1 MKVGLGLGAP
11 YEGCVLPGSTREIY
25 SRDIRRDRLE
35 VELRRAKV
43 VGLAAVRAAS
53 EDEGDIRLALVARS
67 ERGGDGA
74 ELTCD
79 DDVGSDADDDV

>member
-1 MKVGLGLGAP
+1 MSCRDP
-11 YEGCVLPGSTREIY
+11 TREIY
-25 SRDIRRDRLE
+25 SRDRLE
-35 VELRRAKV
+35 VELRRPEV